1 MLSKTEVYEVLSE
14 CFDPEIPVNIV
25 DLGLIYGVMLDGDTV
40 NVEMTLTA
48 RGCSMGD
55 RIAAEI
61 EEKLLG
67 LPDCNRANIAIVWE
81 PAWTPER
88 MSAAAREQL
97 KLDD

>member
-25 DLGLIYGVMLDGDTV
+25 DLGLIYAVVLDGDTV

-55 RIAAEI
+55 QIAAEI